1 VLDLRWLAPLPVEDV
16 LREAD
21 ASGRVLVVDECRAS
35 GGVSEGIL
43 SALVDAGY
51 AGVMRRVN
59 SRDTFIPLG
68 DAASLVLVSEA
79 QIEAAARDLV
89 KA

>member
-1 VLDLRWLAPLPVEDV
+1 
-16 LREAD
+16 
-21 ASGRVLVVDECRAS
+21 
-35 GGVSEGIL
+35 VSEGIL